1 VVSPR
6 RIMGPLLL
14 VGLNAVALT
23 AQTGKPILSRPLP
36 LLSRRVDPKE
46 FGTQDDTITV
56 IAGVAFKG
64 DRTGFGLGDGFALY
78 APLNQDSHFYASLN
92 LPAGAVID
100 TIGVNTATDTDSIT
114 GIALWER
121 YDSGDLALLT
131 GFSSPAHDWDTDF
144 TAPLGITVSNHVG
157 DALILE
163 LEVAPSPTY
172 EYFGYV
178 EVHWHRTVSPP
189 PANASFADVPTSHP
203 FFQYIDAIHA
213 AGITAGCGGGNFCPD
228 QAITRKQEA
237 AFLSKALG
245 LHWPD

>member
-1 VVSPR
+1 
-6 RIMGPLLL
+6 MGPLLL

-203 FFQYIDAIHA
+203 FFQYIEAIHA

-237 AFLSKALG
+237 AFLAKALG
-245 LHWPD
+245 LYWPY